1 LTQKSISWEGII
13 LDAGEGTG
21 GAYLEIPFDVV
32 AVFGKKRVKIV
43 ADFEGIPYRGTLAVY
58 DGIYMLLVLK
68 SIRSA
73 LGKQI
78 GDTIKVTVTEDIIP
92 RIIEPPEDFYTRL
105 KEHPEALEFYEK
117 SSFTCK
123 KIYVNWINS
132 AKKPETRKSRIEKA
146 IGMLQENKSFS

>member
-1 LTQKSISWEGII
+1 LTPKSISWEGKI

-21 GAYLEIPFDVV
+21 GAYLEIPFDVA
-32 AVFGKKRVKIV
+32 AVFGKKRIKIV

-58 DGIYMLLVLK
+58 GGIYMLLVLK

-92 RIIEPPEDFYTRL
+92 RIIEPPEDFYSIL

-123 KIYVNWINS
+123 KEYVNWINS
-132 AKKPETRKSRIEKA
+132 AKKPETRKSRIKKA
-146 IGMLQENKSFS
+146 IEMLQEKKSFS

>member
-13 LDAGEGTG
+13 LDAGEGTS
-21 GAYLEIPFDVV
+21 GAYLEIPLDVV

-123 KIYVNWINS
+123 KEYVNWINS

>member
-1 LTQKSISWEGII
+1 MTQKSISWEGII
-13 LDAGEGTG
+13 LDAGEGTS
-21 GAYLEIPFDVV
+21 GAYLEIPLDVV

-92 RIIEPPEDFYTRL
+92 RIIEPPEDFYSLL

-123 KIYVNWINS
+123 KEYVNWINS